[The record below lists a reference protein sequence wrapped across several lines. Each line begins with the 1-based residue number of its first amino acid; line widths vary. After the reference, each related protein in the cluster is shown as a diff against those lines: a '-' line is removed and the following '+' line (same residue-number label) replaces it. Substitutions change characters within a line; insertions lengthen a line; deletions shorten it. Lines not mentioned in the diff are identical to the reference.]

1 MWFSK
6 SKSIP
11 ETEVPFF
18 VWSSE
23 EHSVGVTV
31 FDQEHER
38 LVTLMGQIHATVQ
51 EKHDR
56 ALAQNL
62 MESLIHQT
70 QAHFEHEE
78 SVMDNIEFPEREA
91 HVAEHAALI
100 QQAKELLQK
109 VQNGGISA
117 LAIPNF
123 LKSWLI
129 PHMQI
134 MDRKYAAAMRRH
146 GLR

>member
-1 MWFSK
+1 M
-6 SKSIP
+6 
-11 ETEVPFF
+11 
-18 VWSSE
+18 
-23 EHSVGVTV
+23 TV

-38 LVTLMGQIHATVQ
+38 LVTLIGQIHATVQ

-109 VQNGGISA
+109 VQNGASV
-117 LAIPNF
+117 PWPYPT
-123 LKSWLI
+123 S
-129 PHMQI
+129 
-134 MDRKYAAAMRRH
+134 
-146 GLR
+146 